1 MSYFV
6 KIGNSDYLTNE
17 KAKLV
22 GGDLSRAVEY
32 PTASSASSALSS
44 LRGATGSVHRVD
56 SDLMSSARN
65 CSHSHNN
72 SSSNRRGHW

>member
-1 MSYFV
+1 MSYVV

-22 GGDLSRAVEY
+22 GSDLSRAVEY
-32 PTASSASSALSS
+32 PTASSANSALSS

-65 CSHSHNN
+65 SHSHS